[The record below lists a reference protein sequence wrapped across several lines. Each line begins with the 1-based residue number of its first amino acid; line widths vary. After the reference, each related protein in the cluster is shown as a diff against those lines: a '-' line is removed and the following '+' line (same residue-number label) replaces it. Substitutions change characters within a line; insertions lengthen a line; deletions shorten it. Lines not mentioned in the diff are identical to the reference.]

1 MSKLNIIQRRELEPL
16 ILKAGR
22 IAKHYEKASNCT
34 CNVSSAGSLS
44 DSPDTA
50 SLTGKSAES
59 ENNFET
65 ICTQCGEYDKDKN
78 SPENLCDE
86 KTSCALL
93 HQEAVNKARKFGG
106 SYIYICP
113 KGIAFWTSP
122 FYSGERFAGA
132 LLSGGV
138 KSSEKNSDRVK
149 SLAQMMLLCAN
160 QISGM
165 SFIQKNVVFMP
176 LNSGKNEPDNK
187 YKNFTI
193 VNDNIQGISHNEKN
207 NMYFKNNV
215 QNKQKS
221 KKYLCP
227 LDMERML
234 LASLRRGDKEE
245 GQKILLEL
253 LEYQYREVNSHA
265 AAGAN
270 FPVFR
275 LKALELAV
283 LLSRAAANPKD
294 IKDNS
299 FLETTN
305 RLFKKIEESSSFE
318 EISEI
323 LKTITERMSRMIFS
337 FHGVRHF
344 SALRKAERYIWE
356 NYTRKL
362 SLKEIAAASGLSAP
376 YFSTVFKDEMGENL
390 SNYLNRLR
398 VEKAATML
406 ITTDIS
412 ISEIAISCGF
422 EDQSWFSKIFRNN
435 TSYTPGKYRECGI
448 VSGGMYAE
456 GNILS

>member
-16 ILKAGR
+16 IIKAGR
-22 IAKHYEKASNCT
+22 IAKHYENASNCA
-34 CNVSSAGSLS
+34 CNVSSADGSN
-44 DSPDTA
+44 TA
-50 SLTGKSAES
+50 SLTGTGIES
-59 ENNFET
+59 ENNFKA
-65 ICTQCGEYDKDKN
+65 ICAGCREFDDEKN
-78 SPENLCDE
+78 NAEKNRAV
-86 KTSCALL
+86 KTSCAIL
-93 HQEAVNKARKFGG
+93 HREANEKAVKIGG
-106 SYIYICP
+106 SYIYICC
-113 KGIAFWTSP
+113 KGVAFWTSP
-122 FYSGERFAGA
+122 FYSGERLAGS
-132 LLSGGV
+132 LLSGGL
-138 KSSEKNSDRVK
+138 KISEHNSDRVK

-165 SFIQKNVVFMP
+165 SFIQKNVVYMP
-176 LNSGKNEPDNK
+176 LQADKKEADKK
-187 YKNFTI
+187 YKNVTI
-193 VNDNIQGISHNEKN
+193 NKDNIKDISHNENDGIYSKN
-207 NMYFKNNV
+207 SS
-215 QNKQKS
+215 QIKQKS
-221 KKYLCP
+221 KKLFCP
-227 LDMERML
+227 IDMERKL

-245 GQKILLEL
+245 GQKILVDL
-253 LEYQYREVNSHA
+253 LEYQYREINA
-265 AAGAN
+265 NTPAGAH

-283 LLSRAAANPKD
+283 LLSRAVVNPKD

-305 RLFKKIEESSSFE
+305 RLFKKIEESASFE
-318 EISEI
+318 EISET

-406 ITTDIS
+406 TTTDIS
-412 ISEIAISCGF
+412 ISEIAVSCGF

-435 TSYTPGKYRECGI
+435 TGYTPGKYRECGI

-456 GNILS
+456 GNILR